1 MLSFYKLGRLCLNY
15 IFNRW
20 RHVVTL
26 ASTKEVTGAIKG
38 DISSERGPL
47 ANLTR
52 LISGFAERNP
62 SRKKFYLPFI

>member
-38 DISSERGPL
+38 DISGEKFNYNVML
-47 ANLTR
+47 
-52 LISGFAERNP
+52 GFETAFSP
-62 SRKKFYLPFI
+62 